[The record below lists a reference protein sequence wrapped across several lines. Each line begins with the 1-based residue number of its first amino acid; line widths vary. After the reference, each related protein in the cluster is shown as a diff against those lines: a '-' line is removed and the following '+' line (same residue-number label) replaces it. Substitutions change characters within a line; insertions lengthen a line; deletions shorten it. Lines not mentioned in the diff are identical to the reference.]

1 MRFINGV
8 MIGVLGML
16 IVAGCGQT
24 EEKVNSV
31 HKIAVEVEPI
41 SRGDITIY
49 KAYSGTLEGAR
60 QSKVWASISER
71 VIDLPKSEGSYVKA
85 GEPIIVL
92 DKDGAASKYNQARA
106 VYLNSE
112 DNFNKMKNL
121 YELRAI
127 SEMDFKAAKT
137 SYEVAQADFQA
148 AKASVELS
156 VPINGII
163 NEIAVNVG
171 DLAPM
176 GMPLATVSNTEKM
189 RLTIH
194 VVVDVMDK
202 LKVGQIAEVSTNS
215 LEPIDAVIA
224 EISRSAD
231 PETRL
236 FRIELEMD
244 NHDGLLR
251 PGMYA
256 KARVV
261 VEKRFDVLTINKKA
275 VFSEEGIPK
284 AYYIENDIAYIKTLE
299 TGASDG
305 EVIEVLSGL
314 AEGQNVVIVG
324 KSSLRDKAPVMLS
337 QDKE

>member
-1 MRFINGV
+1 
-8 MIGVLGML
+8 
-16 IVAGCGQT
+16 
-24 EEKVNSV
+24 
-31 HKIAVEVEPI
+31 
-41 SRGDITIY
+41 
-49 KAYSGTLEGAR
+49 
-60 QSKVWASISER
+60 
-71 VIDLPKSEGSYVKA
+71 
-85 GEPIIVL
+85 
-92 DKDGAASKYNQARA
+92 
-106 VYLNSE
+106 
-112 DNFNKMKNL
+112 
-121 YELRAI
+121 
-127 SEMDFKAAKT
+127 MDFKAAKT